1 MSSATVE
8 YGIERR
14 ELAHRS
20 ADGLEVSLLWS
31 EFTGGLSV
39 AVRDDRSGAGFEL
52 VVQSGTEA
60 LEVFDHP
67 FAYAAWRGIEYD
79 LAEGSDV

>member
-20 ADGLEVSLLWS
+20 GDGLEVSLLWS
-31 EFTGGLSV
+31 ERTGSLSV
-39 AVRDDRSGAGFEL
+39 TVRDERSGAGFEL
-52 VVQSGTEA
+52 VVQSGAEA
-60 LEVFDHP
+60 LDVFDHP

-79 LAEGSDV
+79 LAEATGV

>member
-8 YGIERR
+8 YRIERR

-20 ADGLEVSLLWS
+20 GDGLEVSLLWS
-31 EFTGGLSV
+31 EANGGLYV
-39 AVRDDRSGAGFEL
+39 TVRDDRTGAGFEL
-52 VVQSGTEA
+52 VVESGVEA
-60 LEVFDHP
+60 LDVFDHP

-79 LAEGSDV
+79 QAEATDV